1 MRRTLL
7 AATLVATCV
16 GVAALVASGSGG
28 ARTTDTIADV
38 SGPVVGTAVAF
49 DRTPPLAQMK
59 PVKPKGGEP
68 KNIGESGETF
78 VEQKPHK
85 KDGALQTAAATGV
98 MPAPLLTFE
107 GPSNEDNFRIFG
119 FRVNP
124 PDPNGDVGPNH
135 YVAMTNL
142 TFAVYSKLGQLLFG
156 PADTG
161 TLWQGFP
168 IEDCTD
174 PSGDP
179 IVLYDEVSDRW
190 ILTQFTTRG
199 LDIRNLP
206 FYNCVAVSQTGDPT
220 GAYFRYAFRTGGKNF
235 PDYPKYGVMPNGLFI
250 TTREFEHSTA
260 GGNEVIGVYAINRRQ
275 LVAGDPNTQVVR
287 FQLNKP
293 EYLVGDGLLPADL
306 DGTRQP
312 PRGSPEYV
320 AGSMDDDAGDHAPF
334 DALNVF
340 HLNVDW
346 KKPTAATFTFVKH
359 VPIAEFDTIYPCG
372 PSSRDCL
379 PQPGIT
385 DPGQFLDILSYRQR
399 PLWRLQYRNLG
410 TYETLVTN
418 QSVEARPAVAG
429 VRWWE
434 LRNPRDPVL
443 HQEGTWAPDDGIHR
457 WMGSVALDKQ
467 GNMALGYS
475 VVNAT
480 NVFPGIRYA
489 GRLAGDAL
497 GQLSQGEAVLQNG
510 AGVQT
515 TFNSRWGDYTSMNV
529 DPSDG
534 CTFWYINEYYARSG
548 TPADTRP
555 WQTRIGAF
563 KFPSCT

>member
-1 MRRTLL
+1 MRRTLV
-7 AATLVATCV
+7 AAIVVATCFS
-16 GVAALVASGSGG
+16 VAALPGSASGG
-28 ARTTDTIADV
+28 ARELATIADV
-38 SGPVVGTAVAF
+38 SPPVVGTAVAF
-49 DRTPPLAQMK
+49 DTTPPLSELQ
-59 PVKPKGGEP
+59 PVNPKGGVP
-68 KNIGESGETF
+68 PNIGERGDES
-78 VEQKPHK
+78 VAQLPHK
-85 KDGALQTAAATGV
+85 RDGALQQAVPTAA
-98 MPAPLLTFE
+98 MPAPLLAFE

-124 PDPNGDVGPNH
+124 PDPVGDVGPRH

-142 TFAVYSKLGQLLFG
+142 TFAVYSKQGRRLFG

-168 IEDCTD
+168 IQDCTD

-179 IVLYDEVSDRW
+179 IVLYDPIADRW

-199 LDIRNLP
+199 LDDANQP
-206 FYNCVAVSQTGDPT
+206 FFNCVAVSQTGDPT
-220 GAYFRYAFRTGGKNF
+220 GAYFRYAFTTGQNF

-250 TTREFEHSTA
+250 TAREFR
-260 GGNEVIGVYAINRRQ
+260 GGNEVIGIYAINREQ
-275 LVAGDPNTQVVR
+275 LVAGDPNAQIVA
-287 FQLNKP
+287 FHLNKP

-306 DGTRQP
+306 DGRQLP
-312 PRGSPEYV
+312 PPGSPEYIV
-320 AGSMDDDAGDHAPF
+320 GSMDDDAGDHAPF
-334 DALNVF
+334 DALNMF

-346 KKPTAATFTFVKH
+346 NDPATATFRFVKH
-359 VPIAEFDTIYPCG
+359 VPIAEYDTIYPCA
-372 PSSRDCL
+372 PASRDCL

-385 DPGQFLDILSYRQR
+385 NPAQFLDILSYRQR
-399 PLWRLQYRNLG
+399 PTWRLQYRNFG
-410 TYETLVTN
+410 THESLVTN
-418 QSVEARPAVAG
+418 QSVEARPGIAG
-429 VRWWE
+429 IRWWE

-489 GRLAGDAL
+489 GRLASDPL

-515 TFNSRWGDYTSMNV
+515 TTNSRWGDYTSMNV
-529 DPSDG
+529 DPKDD

-548 TPADTRP
+548 TAADGRP

-563 KFPSCT
+563 RFPGC